1 MAYVPEDYSFEVVY
15 MDNNDIIDFMAFS
28 KQVFKTAMLTDIHS
42 TKTAK
47 IRSIMWFSYGQSEVT
62 DAQDGTTS
70 VVDHANEIWG
80 RCTLNELETWSE

>member
-1 MAYVPEDYSFEVVY
+1 

-42 TKTAK
+42 TKSAK

-80 RCTLNELETWSE
+80 